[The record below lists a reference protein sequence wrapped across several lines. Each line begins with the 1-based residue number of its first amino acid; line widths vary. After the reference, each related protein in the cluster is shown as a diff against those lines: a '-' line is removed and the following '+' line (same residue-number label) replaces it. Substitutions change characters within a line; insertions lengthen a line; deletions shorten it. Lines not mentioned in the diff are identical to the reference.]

1 MTALTGQSSTYDASV
16 PLSVSDS
23 WGIWDLNLNLTNS
36 PYLQAMMYSTKY
48 YYVID
53 DKYIDDENEKS
64 SQLMMFL
71 MNQILDLRMKL
82 LRIVRN
88 K

>member
-1 MTALTGQSSTYDASV
+1 MIGAINGDLFKKKRKHFLFQVLAISV
-16 PLSVSDS
+16 
-23 WGIWDLNLNLTNS
+23 N
-36 PYLQAMMYSTKY
+36 
-48 YYVID
+48 
-53 DKYIDDENEKS
+53 ENEKS

-71 MNQILDLRMKL
+71 MNKILDLRMKL

>member
-1 MTALTGQSSTYDASV
+1 VTQ
-16 PLSVSDS
+16 
-23 WGIWDLNLNLTNS
+23 I
-36 PYLQAMMYSTKY
+36 
-48 YYVID
+48 VID

-71 MNQILDLRMKL
+71 MNKILDLRMKL

>member
-1 MTALTGQSSTYDASV
+1 MWAAGCLSSSEQLHARMGS
-16 PLSVSDS
+16 S
-23 WGIWDLNLNLTNS
+23 
-36 PYLQAMMYSTKY
+36 KE
-48 YYVID
+48 VID

-71 MNQILDLRMKL
+71 MNKILDLRMKL